1 MNSVDRSGGP
11 SALASL
17 RLWRPAAS
25 GVPAPSASRRHRHH
39 LFAGHSVKIVL
50 TPAPLFWVMAE
61 ALVAQEEFL
70 TWGQFQWHYRAQLA
84 SQL

>member
-1 MNSVDRSGGP
+1 MAHNHWCVGF
-11 SALASL
+11 SL
-17 RLWRPAAS
+17 QRVTCSTYAWCHRDGDHNRGL
-25 GVPAPSASRRHRHH
+25 GRHTECAFCK
-39 LFAGHSVKIVL
+39 LVL

-70 TWGQFQWHYRAQLA
+70 TWGQFQWHYRALLA